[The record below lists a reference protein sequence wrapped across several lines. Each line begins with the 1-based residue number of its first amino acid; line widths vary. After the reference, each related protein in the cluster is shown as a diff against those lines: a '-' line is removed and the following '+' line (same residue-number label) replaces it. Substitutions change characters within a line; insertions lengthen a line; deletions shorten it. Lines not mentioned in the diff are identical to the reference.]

1 MASSDKIKGKYV
13 EKVEVTNGVVTAQ
26 MA

>member
-13 EKVEVTNGVVTAQ
+13 QSVTVANGVVTA
-26 MA
+26 